1 MSYNIISAD
10 NRVVSREKHKFATI
24 LEQEFELDD
33 EQIDHLY
40 EAAKS
45 STSDPHA
52 NLQTVSQYL
61 KPYPGLRMNFMNIL
75 NQLVDIDGIKDGELD
90 IFCEALHL
98 IFSEVNQQY
107 RVHPGCRAGPIYPGL
122 SGYKTQFVFALTSI
136 AVGIREEIL
145 YRGVLQ
151 TLIEKRLGWIWAIV
165 LSNVVF
171 TLYHYGAWEFTT
183 SKVLELFFVG
193 CFVGL
198 LYRGT
203 GSLIIAIVFH
213 SIYDAIWCFTPY
225 LEKPWHWA
233 WGSAMQILAAA
244 LILFWV

>member
-1 MSYNIISAD
+1 MPLNWKLLLAVGVEILYMISTRSWL
-10 NRVVSREKHKFATI
+10 NEFA
-24 LEQEFELDD
+24 
-33 EQIDHLY
+33 
-40 EAAKS
+40 
-45 STSDPHA
+45 
-52 NLQTVSQYL
+52 
-61 KPYPGLRMNFMNIL
+61 
-75 NQLVDIDGIKDGELD
+75 DGIELELYITGVRLLTAAIYWALFRD
-90 IFCEALHL
+90 IILHRPVRNVSFQSPML
-98 IFSEVNQQY
+98 WIGIGAVCL
-107 RVHPGCRAGPIYPGL
+107 VPILVGNWGL

-193 CFVGL
+193 CFLGL

-225 LEKPWHWA
+225 MEKPWHWA
-233 WGSAMQILAAA
+233 WGSVMQILAAA
-244 LILFWV
+244 LIFFWVLSLISPNKKMQLD